1 LKENKALSVLAG
13 LIIGT
18 FLGYWIYW
26 LPCYFLKCGS
36 IPVDGLFVPTDIW
49 LDCVTSDLQY
59 GVIPG
64 AIIGLIGGFAIPVHL
79 SRGHLAKSIGAFAW
93 IPITI
98 VAWITQWNNIY
109 YMSSGRIVLTLL
121 ATFMSLMFI
130 LPISDMVSFI
140 EKIRE

>member
-1 LKENKALSVLAG
+1 
-13 LIIGT
+13 
-18 FLGYWIYW
+18 
-26 LPCYFLKCGS
+26 
-36 IPVDGLFVPTDIW
+36 
-49 LDCVTSDLQY
+49 
-59 GVIPG
+59 
-64 AIIGLIGGFAIPVHL
+64 
-79 SRGHLAKSIGAFAW
+79 
-93 IPITI
+93 